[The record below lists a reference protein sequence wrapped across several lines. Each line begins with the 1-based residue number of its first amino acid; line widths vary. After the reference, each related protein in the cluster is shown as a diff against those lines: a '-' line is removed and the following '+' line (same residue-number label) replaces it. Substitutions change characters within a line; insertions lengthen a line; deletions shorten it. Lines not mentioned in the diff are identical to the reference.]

1 MSRLIKNIT
10 ISLNVLKR
18 VIKMKVKLGLVQMA
32 MHEGLDAN
40 LEKALGLID
49 SAAMKGANIVCLP
62 ELFASPYFPQIE
74 KADAERFADEIPGRS
89 TDALSDSAK
98 ENKVVIVG
106 GSIFENDGGKFYNTT
121 PVFDDKGNILG
132 KYRKMHIPHDPNFF
146 EQSYFRPG
154 DLGFQVFETRY
165 GKLGTLICYD
175 QWFPEAARINALM
188 GADIIFYPTAIGTVD
203 GVDQEEGNWQN
214 AWMGVQAGHA
224 ISNGVAVA
232 AVNRVGREGSMKF
245 WGGSFVSSQFG
256 TILAKG
262 SDKEEIII
270 AEVDLSLGEKVKD
283 GWGFFRNRRPET
295 YKKLVQR

>member
-1 MSRLIKNIT
+1 
-10 ISLNVLKR
+10 
-18 VIKMKVKLGLVQMA
+18 MKVKLGLVQMA
-32 MHEGLDAN
+32 MHEDIDSN

-49 SAAMKGANIVCLP
+49 AAAIKGANIVCLP
-62 ELFASPYFPQIE
+62 ELFASPYFPQKE
-74 KADAERFADEIPGRS
+74 KADAERFAEKIPGRIS
-89 TDALSDSAK
+89 DALSDSARK
-98 ENKVVIVG
+98 NKVVIVG
-106 GSIFENDGGKFYNTT
+106 GSIFEKDDDGKFYNTT
-121 PVFDDKGNILG
+121 VVFDDHGKLLG
-132 KYRKMHIPHDPNFF
+132 KYRKMHIPNDPNFY
-146 EQSYFRPG
+146 EQSYFKPG
-154 DLGFQVFETRY
+154 DLGFRVFETRY

-214 AWMGVQAGHA
+214 AWTSVQAGHA
-224 ISNGVAVA
+224 ISNGVAVV

-262 SDKEEIII
+262 SNKEEIIM

-295 YKKLVQR
+295 YKKLVER